1 MARDDLVRILED
13 PFGQAS
19 SIEPGEAR
27 ELAIKL
33 SAAIAP
39 LMQRAFDD
47 QDRLLGL
54 EAAAKLLNRTPRWIR
69 DNARSLPFTLKLGD
83 EWKCSEHGI
92 QRFIAD
98 SLRRRKGY

>member
-1 MARDDLVRILED
+1 MTRDDLERVLGD

-19 SIEPGEAR
+19 SIDPGEAR

-33 SAAIAP
+33 SVAIGP

-54 EAAAKLLNRTPRWIR
+54 EPAAKLLNRTPRWIR

-83 EWKCSEHGI
+83 TWKCSEHGI

-98 SLRRRKGY
+98 SMRRRRG